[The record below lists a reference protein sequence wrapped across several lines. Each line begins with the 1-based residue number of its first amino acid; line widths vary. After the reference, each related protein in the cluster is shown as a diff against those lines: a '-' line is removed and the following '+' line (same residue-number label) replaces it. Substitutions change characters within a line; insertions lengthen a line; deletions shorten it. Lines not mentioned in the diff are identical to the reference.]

1 MPYRKGDIVLVPFPF
16 TDLTAVKTRP
26 AVVVSIEDYER
37 MVGDLTVAMITSM
50 PQTTLYD
57 YKLVDWKAA
66 NLVFPSWV
74 RAKLVTLDPKL
85 VRYCPGWL
93 SNRDLQG
100 GGEVSAVGLG
110 SVVDTS

>member
-1 MPYRKGDIVLVPFPF
+1 MAYRKGDVVLVPFPF

-37 MVGDLTVAMITSM
+37 IVGDLTVAMITSM
-50 PQTTLYD
+50 PQTTPYD
-57 YKLVDWKAA
+57 YKLVDWKGA
-66 NLVFPSWV
+66 NLLFPSWV

-85 VRYCPGWL
+85 VRYRPGRL

-100 GGEVSAVGLG
+100 VERCLQMALGL
-110 SVVDTS
+110 